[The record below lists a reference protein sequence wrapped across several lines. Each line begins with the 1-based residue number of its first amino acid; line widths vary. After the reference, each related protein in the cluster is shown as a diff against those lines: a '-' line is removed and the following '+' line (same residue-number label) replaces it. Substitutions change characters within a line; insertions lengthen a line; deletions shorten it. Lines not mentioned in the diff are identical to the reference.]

1 MKYSAETIKR
11 VIFAAILLAGVVSCT
26 SEDDIDEIFIER
38 EWTLTSVNE
47 PGRTF
52 YTENRLYSILF
63 ADGAFTATTP
73 TGNTIT
79 GQWKANGDT
88 RSFAC
93 MNVRTHGDISKDTIA
108 LKMRDILTGAKSY
121 SGTTLW
127 LRIERDKK
135 TYMLFG
141 N

>member
-1 MKYSAETIKR
+1 MGKTIILNLSNIKLTGDVLDVGESYG
-11 VIFAAILLAGVVSCT
+11 VIY
-26 SEDDIDEIFIER
+26 
-38 EWTLTSVNE
+38 N
-47 PGRTF
+47 
-52 YTENRLYSILF
+52 
-63 ADGAFTATTP
+63 
-73 TGNTIT
+73 
-79 GQWKANGDT
+79 
-88 RSFAC
+88 
-93 MNVRTHGDISKDTIA
+93 ISKDTIA